1 MTREDKLRYYEESK
15 GFGYVGS
22 FLEYWT
28 AHTELLKEVGK
39 KHEDKIP
46 LAVAKQL
53 VSGVNVATINGQS
66 LTNGGNIIIQSGGNS
81 YFPSG
86 W

>member
-1 MTREDKLRYYEESK
+1 MKYYNESL

-22 FLEYWT
+22 FLDYWT
-28 AHTELLKEVGK
+28 AHTELLKQVGK

-53 VSGVNVATINGQS
+53 VSGVNVVTINNQS
-66 LTNGGNIIIQSGGNS
+66 IIGSGNIQIVTHS